1 MEKIMETQ
9 FVTDV
14 VTGEPIRVNLSMDY
28 QEYLELAKKNDLPL
42 TPTSTIQERNPL
54 DWYSL
59 TESASSIL
67 NGLVALAS
75 REHMKEQDK
84 ADPDQKRLAE
94 LIELRKEAIAAVNNN
109 ENFASLERM
118 DEVIKKYS
126 PILQAEKKKLQ
137 I

>member
-1 MEKIMETQ
+1 METQ